1 MMTKNLHLLVFLIC
15 SFVAGP
21 LLAFSLTPDEEREYL
36 RTMNSPEIQEI
47 RRYLD
52 ACLSGEVLRS
62 EDEYPCSL
70 EGPPEGASIREHPR
84 GHVDQRFSVI
94 MVEPFSFGGSMFTI
108 MFAEPPH
115 LAINVWIYPE
125 NGVSPDVRSFQVT
138 DLTAEQ
144 RLKIAD
150 KFRKYLTDDRFTR

>member
-52 ACLSGEVLRS
+52 ACLSGALFER
-62 EDEYPCSL
+62 ENQYPCNL
-70 EGPPEGASIREHPR
+70 AGPPEG
-84 GHVDQRFSVI
+84 G
-94 MVEPFSFGGSMFTI
+94 
-108 MFAEPPH
+108 
-115 LAINVWIYPE
+115 
-125 NGVSPDVRSFQVT
+125 
-138 DLTAEQ
+138 
-144 RLKIAD
+144 
-150 KFRKYLTDDRFTR
+150 